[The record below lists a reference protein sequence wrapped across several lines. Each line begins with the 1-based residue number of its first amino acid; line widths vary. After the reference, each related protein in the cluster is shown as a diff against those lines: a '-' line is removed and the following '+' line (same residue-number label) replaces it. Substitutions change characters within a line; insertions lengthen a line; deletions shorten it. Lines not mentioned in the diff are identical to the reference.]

1 MKNTCYAGL
10 YVTNKMMATC
20 PRNTLFRSLR
30 REDVYYP
37 IYMVCVCVCVC
48 YTFIWF
54 IQIKDVKNHIV

>member
-1 MKNTCYAGL
+1 MKNTCYTGL
-10 YVTNKMMATC
+10 YVTNKMMATY
-20 PRNTLFRSLR
+20 PHNTLFRSQR

-37 IYMVCVCVCVC
+37 IYMVCVC

>member
-1 MKNTCYAGL
+1 MKNTCYTGL
-10 YVTNKMMATC
+10 YVTNKMMATY
-20 PRNTLFRSLR
+20 PHNTLFRSQR